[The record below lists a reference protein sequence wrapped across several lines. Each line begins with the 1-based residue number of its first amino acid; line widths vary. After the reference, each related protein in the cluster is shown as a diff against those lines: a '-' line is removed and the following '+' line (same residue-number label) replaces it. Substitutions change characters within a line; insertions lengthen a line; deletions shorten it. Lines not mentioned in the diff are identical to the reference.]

1 LAPGRPARLGADH
14 RDRNQG
20 DHIIRQPQPSALDV
34 AIGTR
39 SAVVSIKQV
48 ELPAPDRGDALHV
61 RVTAPTTGR
70 GLPIVLFSHGF
81 GFSMNAYGPLVDF
94 WAAHGFV
101 IVQPTHLD
109 SATLGIAPDDPRT
122 PRIWRYRI
130 EDLTRVL
137 DELDRIE
144 PAIPGEGRLNRDRIA
159 VAGHSYGATTASA
172 LLGARV
178 LDPDGGAGE
187 KLSDPRVAA
196 GVLLAVAGTGGE
208 NLTPFA
214 AEMFPFMNPSFGA
227 MTTPALITVG
237 DNDRSPLST
246 RGPDWWTDAYSLSP
260 GPKSLLTVFG
270 AEHSQGGIHAYGGMP
285 QTSAENPSL
294 LALVQRV
301 TTAYLRSALG
311 VDEASWPAAQDAL
324 AHETDP
330 VGRLQSK

>member
-1 LAPGRPARLGADH
+1 MD
-14 RDRNQG
+14 
-20 DHIIRQPQPSALDV
+20 
-34 AIGTR
+34 
-39 SAVVSIKQV
+39 
-48 ELPAPDRGDALHV
+48 
-61 RVTAPTTGR
+61 
-70 GLPIVLFSHGF
+70 
-81 GFSMNAYGPLVDF
+81 AYGPLVDF

-101 IVQPTHLD
+101 VVQPTHLD
-109 SATLGIAPDDPRT
+109 SATLGIASDDPRT

-130 EDLTRVL
+130 EDLTHIL
-137 DELDRIE
+137 DDLDRIE
-144 PAIPGEGRLNRDRIA
+144 AAIPGEGRLNRDRIA

-178 LDPDGGAGE
+178 LDPDGGVGE
-187 KLSDPRVAA
+187 DLSDPRVAA

-214 AEMFPFMNPSFGA
+214 AEMFPFMNPSFGT
-227 MTTPALITVG
+227 MTTPALITAG

-285 QTSAENPSL
+285 QTSAENPAL

-301 TTAYLRSALG
+301 TTAYLRSTLG
-311 VDEASWPAAQDAL
+311 VDEASWPAARDAL